1 MNDVVNPGMPQH
13 VAIVMDG
20 NGRWAQGRGKERSA
34 GHKAGVTA
42 VETIVEAAV
51 QRNIKALTLF
61 AFSSE
66 NWLRPEKEVSL
77 LMSLLLWVLKN
88 KLKRLHKNN
97 VHLTVIGD
105 RSELSAKL
113 QQQILEGERLT
124 GKNTGLKLVIAIN
137 YGGQWDLLQATRAIA
152 KEVEAGKLSS
162 DAIDKECFS
171 SYLSLAG
178 FIAPDLFIR
187 TGGDQRISNFL
198 LWDLAYSELYF
209 TDTLWPDFDA
219 AALDKAIDDFARRQ
233 RRFGMT
239 GEQVVPAKPELA

>member
-1 MNDVVNPGMPQH
+1 MNDVVDPGTPQH

-20 NGRWAQGRGKERSA
+20 NGRWAQGRGKDRSS

-42 VETIVEAAV
+42 VENIVEAAV
-51 QRNIKALTLF
+51 QRKFKALTLF

-97 VHLTVIGD
+97 VRLTVIGD

-113 QQQILEGERLT
+113 RQQILEGEQLT
-124 GKNTGLKLVIAIN
+124 DQNSGLQLVIAIN
-137 YGGQWDLLQATRAIA
+137 YGGQWDLLQATKAIA
-152 KEVEAGKLSS
+152 RDVEVGKISS
-162 DAIDKECFS
+162 DAIDKERFA

-178 FIAPDLFIR
+178 FVAPDLFIR
-187 TGGDQRISNFL
+187 TGGEQRISNFL

-219 AALDKAIDDFARRQ
+219 VALDIAIENFARRQ

-239 GEQVVPAKPELA
+239 GEQIVPAKPELA